1 MVEMP
6 MRFGLQHLGTSCKAV
21 GHSIAQGKGIL
32 RWSNRGS
39 VVLCH
44 EEAGVPYQGHLRAGG
59 ADSNCVKGVKVEQLA
74 APESDTSHRSVWRPE
89 VL

>member
-21 GHSIAQGKGIL
+21 GHSVAQGKGIL
-32 RWSNRGS
+32 RRSNRGS
-39 VVLCH
+39 VVLCQK
-44 EEAGVPYQGHLRAGG
+44 EAGVPYQGHLRAGG
-59 ADSNCVKGVKVEQLA
+59 VDSNCVKVVKVQLA
-74 APESDTSHRSVWRPE
+74 APESDTSLRSVWRPE

>member
-44 EEAGVPYQGHLRAGG
+44 EEAGVPYQGH
-59 ADSNCVKGVKVEQLA
+59 
-74 APESDTSHRSVWRPE
+74 T
-89 VL
+89 